1 MPSCEATIVQVPRVN
16 GVTAPLA
23 IVQMVGVADRRETVS
38 DEDAVALIIWVE
50 ESTRIDVALRKVML
64 CANRV
69 RWVKFAEVLAA

>member
-1 MPSCEATIVQVPRVN
+1 MPSCEATIVQ
-16 GVTAPLA
+16 
-23 IVQMVGVADRRETVS
+23 VADRRETVS